1 MGSIKMATSFVSKN
15 RTAKKPAAKAA
26 PRYGIIALRRGLN
39 ILSLLAGADA
49 SLSATQIARATK
61 LHGSTVHRFLVNLE
75 ESGYIARDERGNYH
89 LGMGCVSLGRAA
101 MNRLDV
107 RRASQRTLE
116 ELNRATRE
124 TVHLTIRN
132 GLTAV
137 YVDKFESPEPLRIFS
152 RVGANV
158 PLHCTAM
165 GKIFLAYM
173 GAAEQAETLSKLEYT
188 RYTSST
194 IGAAAALEGELKLV
208 RKQGYAIDNE
218 EHEAHIKCIAGPV
231 LDESGRAVAA
241 FSVTGPAARMDRQRL
256 REFAAL
262 VREAS
267 QTISRSLGYG
277 AAPVPSGPQRRIV

>member
-1 MGSIKMATSFVSKN
+1 MAIPFVPK
-15 RTAKKPAAKAA
+15 TKPVKGPKAA
-26 PRYGIIALRRGLN
+26 PRYGIIALRRGLS
-39 ILSLLAGADA
+39 ILSLLAGADG
-49 SLSATQIARATK
+49 SLSATEIARETK

-75 ESGYIARDERGNYH
+75 ESSYIARDERGNYH
-89 LGMGCVSLGRAA
+89 LGMGCLSLGRAA

-158 PLHCTAM
+158 PLHCSAM

-173 GAAEQAETLSKLEYT
+173 GPQEQIETLMKLEYT
-188 RYTSST
+188 RFTPST
-194 IGAAAALEGELKLV
+194 IVSAEAMQTEIKTV

-231 LDESGRAVAA
+231 WDETGRAAAA
-241 FSVTGPAARMDRQRL
+241 FSITGPAARMDRQRL
-256 REFAAL
+256 REFAPL

-267 QTISRSLGYG
+267 QTISKSLGYG
-277 AAPVPSGPQRRIV
+277 AATSAMGPAARRNLAKRGEL

>member
-1 MGSIKMATSFVSKN
+1 MATPSVSQ
-15 RTAKKPAAKAA
+15 TKPASKAA
-26 PRYGIIALRRGLN
+26 PRYGIIALRRGLS
-39 ILSLLAGADA
+39 ILSLLAGADG
-49 SLSATQIARATK
+49 SLSATEISRATK

-75 ESGYIARDERGNYH
+75 ESDYIARDERGNYH
-89 LGMGCVSLGRAA
+89 LGMGCVSLSRAA
-101 MNRLDV
+101 LNRLDV
-107 RRASQRTLE
+107 RRTSQRTLE
-116 ELNRATRE
+116 ALNRTTRE

-173 GAAEQAETLSKLEYT
+173 GAQERDETLSKLEFT
-188 RYTSST
+188 RYTQST
-194 IGAAAALEGELKLV
+194 IASAAAMRTELKTV

-231 LDESGRAVAA
+231 WDETGRAIAA

-256 REFAAL
+256 REFAPL
-262 VREAS
+262 VRQAS
-267 QTISRSLGYG
+267 QTISKSLGYG
-277 AAPVPSGPQRRIV
+277 AEALVQRNGRKEGES

>member
-1 MGSIKMATSFVSKN
+1 MATPYVSK
-15 RTAKKPAAKAA
+15 TSPAKKAA

-39 ILSLLAGADA
+39 ILALLAGAEG
-49 SLSATQIARATK
+49 SLSATEISRATK

-75 ESGYIARDERGNYH
+75 ESGYIAKDEKGNYH
-89 LGMGCVSLGRAA
+89 LGMSCVSLGRAA
-101 MNRLDV
+101 INRLDV

-116 ELNRATRE
+116 ELNRETRE

-173 GAAEQAETLSKLEYT
+173 GAQEQAETLSKLEYT
-188 RYTSST
+188 RYTNST
-194 IGAAAALEGELKLV
+194 IGSAAAMQGELKLV

-231 LDESGRAVAA
+231 WDETGRAVAA

-256 REFAAL
+256 RVFASL

-267 QTISRSLGYG
+267 NTISKSLGYG
-277 AAPVPSGPQRRIV
+277 TAPLRNGPKERSL